1 MPFRRL
7 PILLLTAALLAS
19 IALAATPERAWAQHT
34 VSRIV
39 ASVNDDAITDYD
51 LNARALL
58 IALTSNTPPTPEN
71 RQRLARQA
79 LQNLIDD
86 RLKIQEAKRL
96 GIDASDQEVSASI
109 QTIERNNRM
118 PPGGLFAALDR
129 ANVPVATLIDQVKAD
144 LMWQKV
150 LRRRVLPQVRVA
162 TEEVDDA
169 IARIRAAGGGGVA
182 RVSEIFLPVE
192 TPGQRGDALELA
204 ARIKEQATDSA
215 AFANLAAQY
224 SRAATA
230 AVGGDLGEVQP
241 GQLDPKL
248 EEALGALQPG
258 ETSEPIETESGV
270 YLMHLTARQT
280 PAGAGS
286 GGEVVS
292 LARAFL
298 PAEPGVDIAT
308 IGDRLKRTLAGIDGC
323 DAFERAAQNLG
334 PEQPPR
340 VQDTRAADL
349 PPDIA
354 APVAALQ
361 PGEQTEPIAIGTG
374 MAVLMLC
381 RRSTAADNVP
391 SAVQVAEAIQNQRAQ
406 RRAERYLRDLRRLA
420 FIEIRG

>member
-1 MPFRRL
+1 MPLRRL
-7 PILLLTAALLAS
+7 SRLLLLAALLAPVA
-19 IALAATPERAWAQHT
+19 IATTPERAAAQQT

-58 IALTSNTPPTPEN
+58 IALTSNIPPTPEN

-86 RLKIQEAKRL
+86 RLKVQEAKRL
-96 GIDASDQEVSASI
+96 DIDASDQEVSASI

-129 ANVPVATLIDQVKAD
+129 ANVPVATLIEQVKAD
-144 LMWQKV
+144 LMWRKV

-169 IARIRAAGGGGVA
+169 IARIRAAGGGVA
-182 RVSEIFLPVE
+182 RASEIFLPVE
-192 TPGQRGDALELA
+192 TPGQRGEALELA

-224 SRAATA
+224 SRAPTA

-248 EEALGALQPG
+248 EEALAALQPG
-258 ETSEPIETESGV
+258 ETSEPVETEGGV
-270 YLMHLTARQT
+270 YLMHLTARRAPT
-280 PAGAGS
+280 GADA

-298 PAEPGVDIAT
+298 PVEPGVDGAAAA
-308 IGDRLKRTLAGIDGC
+308 DRLKRVLGGIDGC
-323 DAFERAAQNLG
+323 DAFDRAAQTLG
-334 PEQPPR
+334 PNQLPR
-340 VQDTRAADL
+340 VEDTRLADL
-349 PPDIA
+349 PADIA
-354 APVAALQ
+354 EPVAALQ

-374 MAVLMLC
+374 MAVLMVC
-381 RRSTAADNVP
+381 RRAAVADNVP